1 MFYRD
6 TLKPIIDF
14 ILALAALVITLPVIL
29 AVAILLYFQNKGKI
43 FFTQLRPGKDG
54 KPFRLIKCETMTDR
68 TDENGQLLPDEAR
81 LTRWGKLIRKSSLD
95 ELPQLV
101 NVIKGDISLVGPRP
115 LLMEYLPLYDQQ
127 QKRRHEVKPGITGWA
142 QVNGRN
148 KLPWK
153 QRFDHDIYYV
163 DHLSFS
169 FDVKILFLT
178 VWNVLRAKG
187 ITSNTAA
194 TMEKFTGVE
203 KEHNER
209 ENGE

>member
-1 MFYRD
+1 MLYRY
-6 TLKPIIDF
+6 TLKPTIDF
-14 ILALAALVITLPVIL
+14 ILALTALVVTLPVTII
-29 AVAILLYFQNKGKI
+29 VGILLYFQNNGQV

-54 KPFRLIKCETMTDR
+54 KPFRLIKFKTMTDK

-115 LLMEYLPLYDQQ
+115 LLMEYLPLYDQH

-148 KLPWK
+148 QLPWK
-153 QRFDHDIYYV
+153 QRFEHDIYYV
-163 DHLSFS
+163 DHLSFG
-169 FDVKILFLT
+169 FDLKILFLT

-187 ITSNTAA
+187 ISSNTAA
-194 TMEKFTGVE
+194 TMEKFTGAE
-203 KEHNER
+203 KEQF
-209 ENGE
+209 